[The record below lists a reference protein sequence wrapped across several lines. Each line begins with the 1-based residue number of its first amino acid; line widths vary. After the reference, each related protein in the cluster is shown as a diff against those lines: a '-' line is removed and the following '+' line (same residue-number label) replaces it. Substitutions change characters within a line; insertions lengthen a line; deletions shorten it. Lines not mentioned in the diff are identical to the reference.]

1 MTQWVSSDRYLDNI
15 WANRNVCLWDTD
27 QLSTADVPGP
37 VVFPCNTTVHWSSQK
52 QRHSFHQTLTSH
64 KPKGGNPKS
73 SYRNIITSSFQAT
86 KMVGFLGS
94 DSIQT
99 SLTATNGD
107 YAEFILLVSWS
118 QNTGSQGLVH
128 PDSSFSGKNTKPNT
142 TFPEHPLGH
151 LKDQILHRWILALT
165 QCVHPQL
172 RIKQVSNSSQ
182 SSNPR
187 GTVQW
192 SGQLS
197 WFLLTLNTFG
207 FSITISADSLQQ
219 YSSTHNLGT
228 NTSLEDTE
236 AAGNCKKTAN

>member
-1 MTQWVSSDRYLDNI
+1 M
-15 WANRNVCLWDTD
+15 WDTD

-37 VVFPCNTTVHWSSQK
+37 VVFPCNATVHWSSQK

-128 PDSSFSGKNTKPNT
+128 QTRASQEKTPNQT
-142 TFPEHPLGH
+142 PLFQSIH
-151 LKDQILHRWILALT
+151 L
-165 QCVHPQL
+165 V
-172 RIKQVSNSSQ
+172 
-182 SSNPR
+182 
-187 GTVQW
+187 
-192 SGQLS
+192 
-197 WFLLTLNTFG
+197 TL
-207 FSITISADSLQQ
+207 
-219 YSSTHNLGT
+219 
-228 NTSLEDTE
+228 
-236 AAGNCKKTAN
+236 KTRYCIDGYWP

>member
-1 MTQWVSSDRYLDNI
+1 MYVCGTLTSSQQQMFLGQFFFH
-15 WANRNVCLWDTD
+15 A
-27 QLSTADVPGP
+27 
-37 VVFPCNTTVHWSSQK
+37 NTTVHWSSQK

-128 PDSSFSGKNTKPNT
+128 QTRASQENTKPNT

-151 LKDQILHRWILALT
+151 LKDQTLHRWILALT

-172 RIKQVSNSSQ
+172 RIKQVSNSGQ

-187 GTVQW
+187 GTVQ
-192 SGQLS
+192 
-197 WFLLTLNTFG
+197 
-207 FSITISADSLQQ
+207 
-219 YSSTHNLGT
+219 
-228 NTSLEDTE
+228 
-236 AAGNCKKTAN
+236 